1 MIELEFA
8 TNNKHKIEEIRNI
21 IDNEKY
27 GLKNKVKILSLSDIG
42 CFEDIPETSDT
53 FTGNASQKAR
63 YVFDNYGYNCFADDS
78 GLEID
83 ALEGRPGVRSAR
95 YAGEN
100 STQES
105 LISKVLSELQGIENR
120 KANFKTVVSLII
132 DGKENFFEGIV
143 NGSIRKT
150 PIGTNG
156 FGYDPIFEADGYNI
170 TFAEME
176 LMEKNKISHR
186 ARAVKKLIE
195 YLGGL

>member
-1 MIELEFA
+1 MTELVFA

-21 IDNEKY
+21 IDDEKY
-27 GLKNKVKILSLSDIG
+27 GLKSKFKILSLSDIK
-42 CFEDIPETSDT
+42 CFDDIPETSET
-53 FTGNASQKAR
+53 FSGNASQKAR
-63 YVFDNYGYNCFADDS
+63 FVFENYGYNCFADDS

-83 ALEGRPGVRSAR
+83 ALQGRPGIRSAR

-105 LISKVLSELQGIENR
+105 LIAKVLSEMHGIENR

-132 DGKENFFEGIV
+132 DDKENFFEGIV

-156 FGYDPIFEADGYNI
+156 FGYDPIFAAENYNI

-176 LMEKNKISHR
+176 LIEKNKISHR
-186 ARAVKKLIE
+186 ARAIKKLIE
-195 YLGGL
+195 YLAKL